1 MPLTRNTLAILMIP
15 ILVLSGCSSVTLKEV
30 DQDWVTANCDLSVW
44 VDDKDNSCLDLPHC
58 SELPNQKVQCQ
69 SDEDTY
75 IGYCLN
81 GKKHGEGETFKQN
94 DDGSSFKGVY
104 NYGSSYCGIWSD
116 GDAYTVFDR
125 GIAIKRGSASRDK
138 RNKILGVV
146 AIVAAGAYLA
156 SQSGGGGGG
165 YSPTDSD
172 WDWDY
177 QPSNGQWV
185 CRGIQTGQYS
195 QLSNC
200 AYDLKDDDRWPN

>member
-1 MPLTRNTLAILMIP
+1 MGRGGTVCGLPL
-15 ILVLSGCSSVTLKEV
+15 V
-30 DQDWVTANCDLSVW
+30 
-44 VDDKDNSCLDLPHC
+44 
-58 SELPNQKVQCQ
+58 
-69 SDEDTY
+69 
-75 IGYCLN
+75 
-81 GKKHGEGETFKQN
+81 
-94 DDGSSFKGVY
+94 
-104 NYGSSYCGIWSD
+104 CGSD